1 MGEEIFESV
10 NFDDLLETPTI
21 TEPTTPPESEEPEHQ
36 EPEGN
41 EEPQKIDT
49 EEPTK
54 SVEQEDSDNSIYQ
67 FLKERGIVDPKTIQI
82 TNEDGSTEEVDFN
95 SLSTEEQLE
104 VLRYVTDPGLSE
116 EEIDTINYLRRNQT
130 NLQGVIDYFA
140 EKKLQDYLNEH
151 PEAVHQKKY
160 EIDDY
165 TDDDL
170 FTIDLKNRYPNLTDE
185 EIVAELDTAK
195 QNEDLF
201 KKKTETLRTAFKE
214 QEDQAEQLRIQEEQQ
229 QVEDLRNNLMNAASN
244 FNEIQLDY
252 TDDTSDSLTVDDE
265 DKQQMMSYI
274 LDQDAEGK
282 SQLVKD
288 LEDPNTLIQLAWYA
302 TQGARAFSELTK
314 YWKGLLSESRNNIKK
329 LEAKLEKA
337 NLEKANKNNTVVVPP
352 STKNNIESKS
362 EYGSAWDNS
371 GLI

>member
-1 MGEEIFESV
+1 MEVNEFETV
-10 NFDDLLETPTI
+10 NFDDLLEDPK
-21 TEPTTPPESEEPEHQ
+21 TETV
-36 EPEGN
+36 
-41 EEPQKIDT
+41 
-49 EEPTK
+49 EEPTQEET
-54 SVEQEDSDNSIYQ
+54 VEEPKEDTVEEPSEEKDYSDNSIYQ
-67 FLKERGIVDPKTIQI
+67 FLKERGISDPGKIQI
-82 TNEDGSTEEVDFN
+82 TNEDETTEEVDFN

-116 EEIDTINYLRRNQT
+116 DEINTINYLRRNNT

-140 EKKLQDYLNEH
+140 EQKLNAYLNQH
-151 PEAVHQKKY
+151 PEAVHQKQY

-170 FTIDLKNRYPNLTDE
+170 FIIDLKNRYSNLTDE
-185 EIVAELDTAK
+185 EILAELEAAK

-201 KKKTETLRTAFKE
+201 KKKTETLRTAYKE

-229 QVEDLRNNLMNAASN
+229 QVEDLRNNLMNAASS

-282 SQLVKD
+282 SQLVRD
-288 LEDPNTLIQLAWYA
+288 LEDPDRLIEIAWFS
-302 TQGARAFSELTK
+302 TQGAKALSELTK
-314 YWKGLLSESRNNIKK
+314 YWKGLLSEARSENKK
-329 LEAKLEKA
+329 LQAKLDKVS
-337 NLEKANKNNTVVVPP
+337 KNNTVVVPP
-352 STKNNIESKS
+352 STPEPSKI
-362 EYGSAWDNS
+362 GSAWDNS